1 MHTSTSVRTAP
12 AVASAN
18 RFRWRVVDIVVAA
31 VLGVAIGL
39 VFWGWNTVGGIWFGA
54 MDALTPGLGGIAVGI
69 WLIGGVIGGLVIRKP
84 GAALLVELIAAIV
97 SALIGNVWG
106 VTTIFSGLAQGLG
119 AELIFLAFL
128 YLRFTLPVSMLA
140 GAGAGSARGC
150 WSCSCRRTSRSPSS
164 STSSISPPSSSRAPC
179 SPVSSAGCWC
189 APSPRRAP
197 SAASPPGG
205 KHAATSD
212 AGRRARRRRGLG
224 LAVRRP

>member
-1 MHTSTSVRTAP
+1 MHTSPSALANRSSVATTD
-12 AVASAN
+12 

-39 VFWGWNTVGGIWFGA
+39 LFWGWNTVGGVWFTS
-54 MDALTPGLGGIAVGI
+54 MDGLTPGLGGIAVGI

-128 YLRFTLPVSMLA
+128 YLRFTLPVAMLA
-140 GAGAGSARGC
+140 GVGAGVGAWVLELFLTPNLAKSLEFNLIYLGTLA
-150 WSCSCRRTSRSPSS
+150 
-164 STSSISPPSSSRAPC
+164 ISGALLAGLVGWLLVRAL
-179 SPVSSAGCWC
+179 
-189 APSPRRAP
+189 
-197 SAASPPGG
+197 
-205 KHAATSD
+205 AATGALSRFA
-212 AGRRARRRRGLG
+212 AGREARRD
-224 LAVRRP
+224 V

>member
-1 MHTSTSVRTAP
+1 MHTSTSALANRSS
-12 AVASAN
+12 VATTD

-39 VFWGWNTVGGIWFGA
+39 LFWGWNTVGGLWFTA
-54 MDALTPGLGGIAVGI
+54 MDGLTPGLGGIAVGI

-128 YLRFTLPVSMLA
+128 YLRFTLPVAMLA
-140 GAGAGSARGC
+140 GVGAGVGAWVLELFLTPNLAKSLEFNLIYLGTLAVSGALLAGLVG
-150 WSCSCRRTSRSPSS
+150 WLLV
-164 STSSISPPSSSRAPC
+164 RAL
-179 SPVSSAGCWC
+179 
-189 APSPRRAP
+189 
-197 SAASPPGG
+197 
-205 KHAATSD
+205 AATGALSRFA
-212 AGRRARRRRGLG
+212 AGREARRD
-224 LAVRRP
+224 V